1 MGRRTKIIC
10 TLGPSADS
18 QARVG
23 ELIDAGMDVAR
34 LNFSHGTHDEHAE
47 RMRWVRAAA
56 EERGKSVAVLQD
68 LCGPKIRTG
77 EIGEPVPLALGEEV
91 TLVEGQEAC
100 LPEIP
105 IQQTAFG
112 RSLEPGDRVLL
123 DDGRIALR
131 VSSSADGRG
140 GVKCCVEVAGELR
153 DRVGVHLPAR
163 SVSLASFT
171 GKDREDLAFGLSLGV
186 DFVAVSFV
194 RAPGDMRLV
203 RAFCEERGHQVPL
216 VAKIETPPA
225 VEDLHEILEFAD
237 AIMVARGDLGVE
249 FAPEAVPVLQR
260 RIISMSQLSR
270 KPVIVATEMLQSM
283 VHAKRPTRAEA
294 SDVAHAVFEGAD
306 AVMLSA
312 ETATGKHP
320 TLAVQMMGR
329 IIDEAERSVSE
340 GNARPGTAPRESM
353 AESIAF
359 NAADIAEEV
368 GAAALVAF
376 TASGT
381 TARLTACARPDVPL
395 FAFCPAPEISRHLA
409 LLWGVRPFIAPRVE
423 QTDAMLQ
430 LANDTLIQ
438 RGFVDPGDRFVVV
451 FGAPVGSGA
460 ETNSISVKVAG

>member
-10 TLGPSADS
+10 TLGPSVNEPE
-18 QARVG
+18 RVG
-23 ELIDAGMDVAR
+23 GLIDAGLDVAR

-47 RMRWVRAAA
+47 RLRWVREVADQ
-56 EERGKSVAVLQD
+56 RGKPVAVLQD

-77 EIGEPVPLALGEEV
+77 VIGGRVLVESAQHV
-91 TLVEGQEAC
+91 TLAEGLEGTV
-100 LPEIP
+100 PEIP
-105 IQQTAFG
+105 IQVPGFG
-112 RSLEPGDRVLL
+112 QRLEPGDRVLL

-131 VSSSADGRG
+131 VASGADGKGR
-140 GVKCCVEVAGELR
+140 VACTVETGGELR

-163 SVSLASFT
+163 SVALASFT
-171 GKDREDLAFGLSLGV
+171 DKDREDLAFGLSVGV

-194 RAPGDMRLV
+194 RAADDLRQV
-203 RAFCEERGHQVPL
+203 RAFCEQRGCNVPL

-225 VEDLHEILEFAD
+225 VEDIDAILQTAD
-237 AIMVARGDLGVE
+237 AVMVARGDLGVE
-249 FAPEAVPVLQR
+249 FPPENVPILQR
-260 RIISMSQLSR
+260 RIIAAARQAH

-312 ETATGKHP
+312 ETATGAHP
-320 TLAVQMMGR
+320 ALAVQMMGR
-329 IIDEAERSVSE
+329 IVKEAERAE
-340 GNARPGTAPRESM
+340 HPGETRPGTAPRESM

-381 TARLTACARPDVPL
+381 TARLTAGARPEVPL
-395 FAFCPAPEISRHLA
+395 VAFCPEPKTCRRLA
-409 LLWGVRPFIAPRVE
+409 LLWGVQPHVAKRVD
-423 QTDAMLQ
+423 QTDAMLD
-430 LANDTLIQ
+430 LANRCLLE
-438 RGFVDPGDRFVVV
+438 RGYVKRGERFVVV

-460 ETNSISVKVAG
+460 ETNSISVRVAG